1 MTTALSLNAASTLVN
16 GLGLAANT
24 ALLTQITT
32 FQAKT
37 PIVQLANIYAYVQT
51 NANAAANLLPI
62 LETIGNTTNNNTQW
76 LLDLCPTD
84 TLFYITNVPA
94 VYGNIARGTAN
105 YKPRFSTT
113 ISNQATGPF
122 TGGLATFANVYQT
135 VSSYA
140 ISNFDVVASANLLA
154 AKTYADS
161 GIGFT
166 GPGDVATG
174 GLGNSGPLLGSTISA
189 WGTMYDIKN
198 MVKIGD
204 PYVFGQNLL
213 NQRLGT
219 YGNLSTQLTAVGLNI
234 NDLPTIPKSTTTTT
248 QQSGT
253 TVQQTAIG
261 EIEIPGLVNVTTTT
275 VITGSSPTV
284 VKNIYANITA
294 SNLASIVSA
303 TQFSGNTA
311 QLLTL
316 DDYLDFNKVVPSAI
330 RADLSSKLGV
340 TDFTTFGQVLHDKI
354 GQGNFKTWKELSDF
368 LLTLEIPTL
377 NNTTA
382 SSTTPLLNN
391 ITSLTNGVKGTG
403 PFQNLVIADMLS
415 STAGGAYTT
424 NFTTLNTNYNTVL
437 TSSNLTSAMSNLVS
451 CINSFMANVAAGW
464 ANTVS
469 ANVAGVTAA
478 LNNTPST
485 ATLTLC
491 QTAYT
496 TIWANIQTEISALG
510 NAGADYTSAT
520 TTTLKGFAQN
530 FPTTASDKDKLQTY
544 QFFGNLIT
552 NDANGDILRAAI
564 AEVINTK
571 LLGSKGITLN
581 NDPNPAGAIAEAKRQ
596 NIPLSTYLS
605 RNQ

>member
-16 GLGLAANT
+16 GYGLAANA
-24 ALLTQITT
+24 ALLSQITT

-37 PIVQLANIYAYVQT
+37 PIVQLANIYTYVQT
-51 NANAAANLLPI
+51 DANAAANLLPI
-62 LETIGNTTNNNTQW
+62 LDTIGNTTTNNTQW

-84 TLFYITNVPA
+84 TLVYITNVPA
-94 VYGNIARGTAN
+94 VYGNISRGAAN

-140 ISNFDVVASANLLA
+140 ISNFDIVASANLLS
-154 AKTYADS
+154 AKTYADA

-174 GLGNSGPLLGSTISA
+174 GLGNSGPLLGSTIA
-189 WGTMYDIKN
+189 NWGTMYDIKN

-213 NQRLGT
+213 NQQLGT
-219 YGNLSTQLTAVGLNI
+219 YGNLANQLTSVGLNI

-253 TVQQTAIG
+253 VKQQTFIG

-275 VITGSSPTV
+275 VVTGSSPTV
-284 VKNIYANITA
+284 VKNIYANVTT

-303 TQFSGNTA
+303 VSFKDDTT

-316 DDYLDFNKVVPSAI
+316 NDYLDFDKVVPAAI
-330 RADLSSKLGV
+330 RANLSSKLGV
-340 TDFTTFGQVLHDKI
+340 TDFAGFGQLLHDKI

-368 LLTLEIPTL
+368 LLTLEVPEL
-377 NNTTA
+377 NNITT
-382 SSTTPLLNN
+382 SSTTPLLDN
-391 ITSLTNGVKGTG
+391 IAALTNGVKGTG

-415 STAGGAYTT
+415 STAGGAYT
-424 NFTTLNTNYNTVL
+424 NYFTTLNTNYNTVL
-437 TSSNLTSAMSNLVS
+437 ATSNLTAAMGNLVT
-451 CINSFMANVAAGW
+451 CINSFMANVDEGW
-464 ANTVS
+464 ANTVT
-469 ANVAGVTAA
+469 ANVMGVTAA
-478 LNNTPST
+478 LNNTPSN

-496 TIWANIQTEISALG
+496 TMWANIQTEVAAL
-510 NAGADYTSAT
+510 NAAGADYSGTTS
-520 TTTLKGFAQN
+520 TLRSFAQN
-530 FPTTASDKDKLQTY
+530 FPTTASDKDKLQSY

-552 NDANGDILRAAI
+552 NDANGDILKAAI
-564 AEVINTK
+564 AEVINTR
-571 LLGSKGITLN
+571 LLGSKGISLN

-596 NIPLSTYLS
+596 NIPLSTYIS